1 MMNPLQWVW
10 ASAQVGASLVGAS
23 PVPIRS
29 LHAGHREAVRIH
41 LHKLD
46 ANDRHLRFG
55 YAASDAQISRYVDSL
70 DFEHDRFFG
79 VFGHD
84 AQLLAMAHL
93 AMLPPNAL
101 TQHKQAEFGV
111 SVEARARAQGMGRA
125 LYNRAALHAR
135 NVGIAAL
142 YIFVLREN
150 TAMLRIARAAH
161 AEITGDHDEL
171 DCWATLLPATMETR
185 LAEFWEEQRAQV
197 DYQIKQT
204 LPYRAITIAAADPP
218 PAAPR
223 PRDTVSY

>member
-10 ASAQVGASLVGAS
+10 ASAQAGATLVGAS

-29 LHAGHREAVRIH
+29 LHAGHREAVRTH
-41 LHKLD
+41 LLHLD
-46 ANDRHLRFG
+46 TNDRHLRFG

-70 DFEHDRFFG
+70 DFVRDRFFG

-84 AQLLAMAHL
+84 TQLLAMAHL
-93 AMLPPNAL
+93 AMLPSQAQ
-101 TQHKQAEFGV
+101 TQRRQAEFGV

-135 NVGIAAL
+135 NAGIGAL

-171 DCWATLLPATMETR
+171 DCWATLPPATMETR

-197 DYQIKQT
+197 DYQIKQA
-204 LPYRAITIAAADPP
+204 LPYRAVTV
-218 PAAPR
+218 APLQENHHKE
-223 PRDTVSY
+223 RDALSL